1 VIEMDLGR
9 LSLVFYSGVLA
20 ILSPCALPMLPSYV
34 ALYLNFD
41 NNKNKLY
48 SALIFGFIT
57 VAGFLTVFLG
67 IGLIP
72 SYALNLLSKNSKM
85 INVIIGLL
93 LIIIGL
99 LTGWTNI
106 MYRLPAI
113 GFSSNKKG
121 IRGFFLYGLGYGLAS
136 LTCSLPIFLLL
147 VLQSISYP
155 SFSDVLISFIVY
167 GIGAATVFI
176 PLTLAIV
183 YSKEILYKRLLII
196 IPKIKM
202 LSGLILIIGGIYMI
216 IYSL

>member
-1 VIEMDLGR
+1 MDLGR
-9 LSLVFYSGVLA
+9 FSLVFSSGVLA

-34 ALYLNFD
+34 ALYLNLD
-41 NNKNKLY
+41 DNKNKLR
-48 SALIFGFIT
+48 SSLIFGFIT
-57 VAGFLTVFLG
+57 VIGFLTVFIG

-72 SYALNLLSKNSKM
+72 SYALSLLTKNSKM
-85 INVIIGLL
+85 INIIIGIL
-93 LIIIGL
+93 LIIIGF

-106 MYRLPAI
+106 MSKLPAI
-113 GFSSNKKG
+113 GFSSNKMG
-121 IRGFFLYGLGYGLAS
+121 IQGFFLYGLGYGFAS

-155 SFSDVLISFIVY
+155 NFSDVLLSFIIY

-183 YSKEILYKRLLII
+183 YSREILFKRLLILM
-196 IPKIKM
+196 PKVKL
-202 LSGLILIIGGIYMI
+202 LSSLILILGGFYMI